1 MEPISRRSAMGYGL
15 FALGFA
21 SPHLLHHGTAV
32 AEASGAEPRPKPGD
46 GATPPVERPARP
58 VAISSANGIP
68 TVKRAVERIGEG
80 VDPLEAVVDGIGI
93 VEDDPNDM
101 TVGYGGL
108 PNEHGVVQLD
118 ASVMH
123 GPTHR
128 AGSVA
133 SLEKIRNP
141 ARVAWLVMN
150 QTDHVMLVGDG
161 ALKFAKAHG
170 FQEENLLSDRAR
182 EAWLRW
188 RAALNRSDNWLE
200 PDQYTEQDATPIRTR
215 DDIPFTEGT
224 IHCSAVDTSGDVGA
238 CTSTSG
244 LSWKIPGR
252 VGDSPI
258 IGAGNYADNLVGA
271 AGATGRGEAL
281 IQSCGSFQVVQH
293 MANGDD
299 PTEACL
305 KVLKWIAGR
314 TRRKML
320 LNEKGEPNFNVVLY
334 ALRRDGAY
342 GSACMRKGRQF
353 AVHDGTEAKLEPC
366 AYLFE

>member
-1 MEPISRRSAMGYGL
+1 MGHMSRRSAMGYGL
-15 FALGFA
+15 FTLGLT
-21 SPHLLHHGTAV
+21 SPQLLLHHAAGD
-32 AEASGAEPRPKPGD
+32 SRPKRAEEAARSP
-46 GATPPVERPARP
+46 ERPTQP

-68 TVKRAVERIGEG
+68 AITRAVERIDEG
-80 VDPLEAVVDGIGI
+80 IDPLEAVVDGVGV
-93 VEDDPNDM
+93 VEDDPDDL

-108 PNEHGVVQLD
+108 PNERGVVQLD

-123 GPTHR
+123 GRTHR

-133 SLEKIRNP
+133 ALENIRNP

-150 QTDHVMLVGDG
+150 RTDHVMLVGKG
-161 ALKFAKAHG
+161 ALDFAKAHG
-170 FQEENLLSDRAR
+170 FQEEHLLTNRAR
-182 EAWLRW
+182 EIWLRW

-200 PDQYTEQDATPIRTR
+200 PDQYTEQDARPIHEE

-224 IHCSAVDTSGDVGA
+224 IHCSAVDTNGDIGA

-271 AGATGRGEAL
+271 AGATGRGEAV
-281 IQSCGSFQVVQH
+281 IQSCGAFQVVQH
-293 MANGDD
+293 MANGDH

-353 AVHDGTEAKLEPC
+353 AVHHRGEAKLEPC
-366 AYLFE
+366 AFLFE

>member
-1 MEPISRRSAMGYGL
+1 MHRVSRRTAMGYGL
-15 FALGFA
+15 FAMGLA
-21 SPHLLHHGTAV
+21 SPQLLHHS
-32 AEASGAEPRPKPGD
+32 ASAADARSDARSESESEKPATGA
-46 GATPPVERPARP
+46 RPARP
-58 VAISSANGIP
+58 VAISSQNGLP
-68 TVKRAVERIGEG
+68 TVTRTVERMNQGI
-80 VDPLEAVVDGIGI
+80 DPLEAIVEGIAI
-93 VEDDPNDM
+93 VEDDPDD
-101 TVGYGGL
+101 TSVGYGGL
-108 PNEHGVVQLD
+108 PNERGVVQLD

-128 AGSVA
+128 AGAVA
-133 SLEKIRNP
+133 ALENIRNP
-141 ARVAWLVMN
+141 ARVAWLVM
-150 QTDHVMLVGDG
+150 QRTDHVLLVGKG
-161 ALKFAKAHG
+161 ALDFAKAHG
-170 FQEENLLSDRAR
+170 FKEENLLTDRAR

-200 PDQYTEQDATPIRTR
+200 PDQYTDQDATPIRSK

-224 IHCSAVDTSGDVGA
+224 IHCSAVDTNGDIGA

-271 AGATGRGEAL
+271 AGATGRGEAV

-293 MANGDD
+293 MANGDH

-305 KVLKWIAGR
+305 KVLKWITNR

-320 LNEKGEPNFNVVLY
+320 LNERGEPNFNVVLY
-334 ALRRDGAY
+334 AVRRDGAY
-342 GSACMRKGRQF
+342 GSACMRKGREF
-353 AVHDGTEAKLEPC
+353 AVHDGTEARLEPC
-366 AYLFE
+366 AHLFE